1 MNILFLTENI
11 IIPTIGGIERV
22 SYSLVQGLK
31 NKGYNIFSAYIK
43 DINYDVFINKDLFIK
58 NFRWNTNEALLRDFI
73 YENKIEV
80 IISQRQLGLE
90 KTIREAI
97 NKSKINCSLFSVLH
111 CRPGYEITDK
121 EFIKFCYSTSKGV
134 KKIKQAIKLA
144 VYPLFRG
151 YLQYTCRKKMMI
163 AWKNSDKFILLSD
176 NFKELFYQVYNIK
189 KDNNKLTAINNPNSF
204 EEYLEEEKIKNKDKT
219 VIVVCRLEERSKRV
233 SIILKIWKD
242 IQGIRPKDWK
252 LQIIGTGP
260 EENIYKDMIKSQNIT
275 DIEMVGYSNPLKYY
289 KKASLITMTSANEG
303 FPMVLIE
310 SMQMGV
316 VPIVMKSFESLAD
329 IIDNDVNGFIVPNND
344 IDAFTD
350 KLLYLMNNP
359 IILNNMAKESI
370 SKSYNFSID
379 NIIDK
384 WDKLITTNNYEQ

>member
-22 SYSLVQGLK
+22 SYSLAQGLK
-31 NKGYNIFSAYIK
+31 NKGYNIFSVYIK
-43 DINYDVFINKDLFIK
+43 DINYDVFTNKDLFIK
-58 NFRWNTNEALLRDFI
+58 NFRWDTNEASLRDFI
-73 YENKIEV
+73 YENKIDV

-90 KTIREAI
+90 KTIRGAI
-97 NKSKINCSLFSVLH
+97 KKSRTNCKLFSVLH

-121 EFIKFCYSTSKGV
+121 EFIRFCYSTSKGV

-144 VYPLFRG
+144 AYPVFRE
-151 YLQYTCRKKMMI
+151 YLQYTCRKKMTI
-163 AWKNSDKFILLSD
+163 AWENSDKVILLSD
-176 NFKELFYQVYNIK
+176 KFKDLFYKAYNIK

-233 SIILKIWKD
+233 SIILNIWKK
-242 IQGIRPKDWK
+242 IQEIRPKDWK

-260 EENIYKDMIKSQNIT
+260 DEETYKNIINSQNIT
-275 DIEMVGYSNPLKYY
+275 GVEMTGYKHPLEYY
-289 KKASLITMTSANEG
+289 KKASIISVTSANEG
-303 FPMVLIE
+303 WGMVITE
-310 SMQMGV
+310 AMQMGT
-316 VPIVMKSFESLAD
+316 VPIVMKSFESLTD
-329 IIDNDVNGFIVPNND
+329 IIDNDINGFIVHNND
-344 IDAFTD
+344 TDAFTD

-359 IILNNMAKESI
+359 IILNKMAKESI
-370 SKSYNFSID
+370 SKSYNFSIN

-384 WDKLITTNNYEQ
+384 WDKLITNNHEQ